1 MPLPLPAEAFAYM
14 EFFAMQ
20 TEPEVITEN
29 TELVNSTNI
38 ERIVTGR
45 DAALVQIEQ
54 LIQQLSTIS
63 QLTAGI
69 GGSNASDSAMKL
81 GHRYDCW
88 LMEKPEKAM
97 PVITRNIDR
106 SLWRDLMLKSG
117 MLSLMDAQA
126 RTQWYQNL
134 EDGDLPAISE
144 ANILSTFEQLHQSK
158 AEVFERGIINVFK
171 GLSWDYKTNSPC
183 FFGKKIIIN
192 NLVTYNRWGFS
203 LTWGF
208 RRDQLADL
216 ERMLYLLDG
225 KSIPDNRGD
234 ISINLMDHIRD
245 NPAKDVYDD
254 AYFSIRYFQKGT
266 AHLTFKRTELVEKM
280 NDIIAK
286 HYPNQLSR

>member
-1 MPLPLPAEAFAYM
+1 MPLPSPAEAFAYM

-20 TEPEVITEN
+20 TEPEVITEH
-29 TELVNSTNI
+29 TELINSTNI

-45 DAALVQIEQ
+45 NAALAQIEQ
-54 LIQQLSTIS
+54 LIKQLNAIS
-63 QLTAGI
+63 KLTAGI
-69 GGSNASDSAMKL
+69 GGGNAADWAMKQ

-126 RTQWYQNL
+126 RAQWHQNL

-192 NLVTYNRWGFS
+192 NLVTHNRWGFS

-225 KSIPDNRGD
+225 KAIPDNRGD
-234 ISINLMDHIRD
+234 ISFNLMDHIRD

-254 AYFSIRYFQKGT
+254 AYFSIRYYQKGT
-266 AHLTFKRTELVEKM
+266 AHLTFKRPELVEKM
-280 NDIIAK
+280 NAIIAK

>member
-1 MPLPLPAEAFAYM
+1 
-14 EFFAMQ
+14 MQ
-20 TEPEVITEN
+20 TEPEVLTEH
-29 TELVNSTNI
+29 TELINSTNI

-54 LIQQLSTIS
+54 LIQQLNAIS
-63 QLTAGI
+63 QLTNSI
-69 GGSNASDSAMKL
+69 GGGSATDWAMKS

-97 PVITRNIDR
+97 PVITHNIDR
-106 SLWRDLMLKSG
+106 ILWRDLMLKSG

-126 RTQWYQNL
+126 RDQWHQNL
-134 EDGDLPAISE
+134 EDGDLPIISE
-144 ANILSTFEQLHQSK
+144 ANILTTFEQLHQNK

-171 GLSWDYKTNSPC
+171 GLSWDFKTNSPC

-192 NLVTYNRWGFS
+192 NLVTHNRWGYS

-216 ERMLYLLDG
+216 ERMLFLLDG
-225 KSIPDNRGD
+225 KAIPDNRAD
-234 ISINLMDHIRD
+234 ISINLMNHIRD
-245 NPAKDVYDD
+245 NPGKDVYDD
-254 AYFSIRYFQKGT
+254 TYFSIRYFQKGT
-266 AHLTFKRTELVEKM
+266 AHLTFRRPELVEKM

-286 HYPNQLSR
+286 HYPGMLASR

>member
-1 MPLPLPAEAFAYM
+1 
-14 EFFAMQ
+14 MQ
-20 TEPEVITEN
+20 PESNVLTDHTDIIC
-29 TELVNSTNI
+29 STSI

-54 LIQQLSTIS
+54 LIQQLNTLS

-69 GGSNASDSAMKL
+69 GGGNASDWAMKQ

-88 LMEKPEKAM
+88 LMEKTEKAL

-126 RTQWYQNL
+126 RTQWHQNL

-158 AEVFERGIINVFK
+158 ADVFERGIINLFK
-171 GLSWDYKTNSPC
+171 GLSWDFKTNSPC
-183 FFGKKIIIN
+183 FFGKKIIIS
-192 NLVTYNRWGFS
+192 NLVTHNRWGYS

-216 ERMLYLLDG
+216 ERMLFLLDG
-225 KSIPDNRGD
+225 KAIPDNRAD
-234 ISINLMDHIRD
+234 ISINLMNHIRHK
-245 NPAKDVYDD
+245 PGKDFYDD
-254 AYFSIRYFQKGT
+254 TYFSIRYFQKGT
-266 AHLTFKRTELVEKM
+266 AHLTFKQPKLVEKM

-286 HYPNQLSR
+286 HYPAMLAANR

>member
-1 MPLPLPAEAFAYM
+1 
-14 EFFAMQ
+14 MQ
-20 TEPEVITEN
+20 QEPDVLTDHTDIIC
-29 TELVNSTNI
+29 STSI
-38 ERIVTGR
+38 ERIVTRR
-45 DAALVQIEQ
+45 DAALVQIGQ
-54 LIQQLSTIS
+54 LIQQLNTLS

-69 GGSNASDSAMKL
+69 GGGNASDWAMRQ

-88 LMEKPEKAM
+88 LMEKTEKAL
-97 PVITRNIDR
+97 PAITRNIDR

-126 RTQWYQNL
+126 RSQWYQNL

-192 NLVTYNRWGFS
+192 NLVTHNRWGYS

-225 KSIPDNRGD
+225 KVIPDNRAD

-245 NPAKDVYDD
+245 NAGKDVYEDT
-254 AYFSIRYFQKGT
+254 YFSIRYFQKGT
-266 AHLTFKRTELVEKM
+266 AHLTFKHPELVDKM

-286 HYPNQLSR
+286 HYPGMLATHR